1 MVDRYIFIWLDFW
14 VRVSMRSKKKLCIYI
29 FCFASSFTSYLL
41 LYISITHLVLIMLDL
56 WVCEIYVWDLIIY
69 SLLNLN
75 MYRKMEVV
83 YLPTYLPTDQ
93 TF

>member
-1 MVDRYIFIWLDFW
+1 
-14 VRVSMRSKKKLCIYI
+14 
-29 FCFASSFTSYLL
+29 
-41 LYISITHLVLIMLDL
+41 MLDL

-75 MYRKMEVV
+75 MCGKMEVV

-93 TF
+93 IS